1 MAATPTY
8 AAYDYTACGAQIR
21 SQSIVECRLSDWAQ
35 NRPLAVCPSVT
46 LTDAEVRDGEIRYG
60 GKLYFSVVARAED
73 GAVISAERGAEFS
86 HKAECADHRYGG
98 DPSARSQTAHLSFG
112 RGGRGL

>member
-46 LTDAEVRDGEIRYG
+46 LTDAEVRDGEDDKERTVRMKYNRQYIINSTLKG
-60 GKLYFSVVARAED
+60 EHHFLDNNALKLN
-73 GAVISAERGAEFS
+73 
-86 HKAECADHRYGG
+86 
-98 DPSARSQTAHLSFG
+98 
-112 RGGRGL
+112 

>member
-73 GAVISAERGAEFS
+73 GAGISAERGADF
-86 HKAECADHRYGG
+86 
-98 DPSARSQTAHLSFG
+98 
-112 RGGRGL
+112 